1 MDSEKTNVGE
11 KKSVQPP
18 ERETVSGQK
27 KETTFVRT
35 ARTAERPL
43 EERRVVRKPEEPA
56 KPLPEEPAK
65 ELDWPLLK
73 RTGRNGM
80 DIEQPQEGHSV
91 QRTSRGGRQLTK
103 SEERLRSF
111 GRVGQWFQILCFMH
125 IPIFG
130 FFYMLVAAI
139 RKKTPPQKKSFA
151 IAYILYRILVLF
163 LAATILFVIYKV
175 GLSFVEEILRYAHF

>member
-1 MDSEKTNVGE
+1 MDSNKKNIGE

-18 ERETVSGQK
+18 GREGASGQQ
-27 KETTFVRT
+27 KETMFVRT
-35 ARTAERPL
+35 APKKESPL

-56 KPLPEEPAK
+56 KPLPQESAK

-73 RTGRNGM
+73 RVDRDVKDVEPQQEAYPAKAGGR
-80 DIEQPQEGHSV
+80 
-91 QRTSRGGRQLTK
+91 RQLTK

-125 IPIFG
+125 IPVFG
-130 FFYMLVAAI
+130 FFYMLVTAI

-163 LAATILFVIYKV
+163 LAAVILFILYKV